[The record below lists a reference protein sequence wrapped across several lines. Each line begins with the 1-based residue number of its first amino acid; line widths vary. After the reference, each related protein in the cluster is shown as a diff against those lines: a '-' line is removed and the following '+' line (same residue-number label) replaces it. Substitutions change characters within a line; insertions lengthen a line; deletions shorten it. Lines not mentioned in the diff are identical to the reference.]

1 MDTKSVVTD
10 LYELIDADQS
20 GDLTIVELLNGYLN
34 MFETMGVNIKSEF
47 KDSIVNIAE
56 IIRISNK
63 AEIHL
68 PSSKNEIS
76 QTTYLLP

>member
-1 MDTKSVVTD
+1 
-10 LYELIDADQS
+10 
-20 GDLTIVELLNGYLN
+20 
-34 MFETMGVNIKSEF
+34 MGVNIKSEF